1 MPSVLQLRR
10 GTTAQNNAFTGAI
23 GELSYDTQIDTIRV
37 HDGSTAGGFAM
48 TSDASTATLTNKT
61 LTSPIINTGTFGT
74 SILPVSADG
83 TTLGSATKEF
93 SDLFLADGG
102 TIQLGNDQDVTITH
116 VADTGIL
123 LNGSSKIQ
131 FTNAAESIHSDGS
144 KLILTSNSVA
154 FSLPTAD
161 GSAGQ
166 AMVTDASGNLSFAA
180 AGATISADTST
191 NTDFLLYFAATTS
204 GALTAVKQDSG
215 LIYNPSTGLLTSA
228 AFAGALTGNVTGT
241 ASVATAITAADE
253 SSDTSCNV
261 LFVTAATGDLPP
273 KTGTNLTFNSSS
285 GVLTATGFA
294 GALTGDVTGTA
305 DVASVATTVTVSD
318 NEATNENNV
327 ILFGAGAAGSGNI
340 GVEADGN
347 MTYNPSTGVIT
358 ATGFAGALTGNVTGT
373 ADVATVAT
381 TVTITDNESTDE
393 DNAIIFTA
401 GGDVDGGNLG
411 LESDGTLTYNPST
424 GVVTA
429 TGFAGALTG
438 NVTGNASGSSGSC
451 TGNAATAT
459 KLATARA
466 IGGVNFDGSAAIN
479 LPGVNSGGNQDTSG
493 TAAIA
498 TAVTVA
504 DESSDTSCN
513 VLFVTAATGDLAPKS
528 GTNLTFD
535 SANGNLTS
543 TLFTGTST
551 AARYADLAE
560 MYAADSEIDPGT
572 VVMFAGQGKLKACDV
587 AACTKVAGIVSTD
600 PAHLMNSAQEGV
612 ALAIAGRVPC
622 KVIGPVEAGDMMISA
637 GNGMAKAFDADI
649 GSPAMGTVIGKA
661 IEDHVGD
668 ETTTGVIEVLAMMM

>member
-1 MPSVLQLRR
+1 MAQQVQFRR
-10 GTTAQNNAFTGAI
+10 GSTSQHGSFTGAV
-23 GELSYDTQIDTIRV
+23 GEVTVDTDKDTLLV
-37 HDGSTAGGFAM
+37 HDGSTAGGKEI
-48 TSDASTATLTNKT
+48 ASLAGSQTLTNKT
-61 LTSPIINTGTFGT
+61 LTSPVINTGTFGT
-74 SILPVSADG
+74 SILPVNADG

-393 DNAIIFTA
+393 DNAIVFTA

-424 GVVTA
+424 GKITA
-429 TGFAGALTG
+429 TGFVGALTG
-438 NVTGNASGSSGSC
+438 
-451 TGNAATAT
+451 TAD
-459 KLATARA
+459 
-466 IGGVNFDGSAAIN
+466 V
-479 LPGVNSGGNQDTSG
+479 
-493 TAAIA
+493 A

-504 DESSDTSCN
+504 DESSDTACN
-513 VLFVTAATGDLAPKS
+513 VLFVTAATGNLAPKS

-535 SANGNLTS
+535 SANGNLAT
-543 TLFTGTST
+543 TTFTGIATS
-551 AARYADLAE
+551 AKYADLAE

-572 VVMFAGQGKLKACDV
+572 VVCFAGQGKVTACGL

-612 ALAIAGRVPC
+612 ALALAGRVPC

-637 GNGMAKAFDADI
+637 GNGMAKAFDADV
-649 GSPAMGTVIGKA
+649 GSPALGTVIGKA